1 MATNSVRIVSY
12 TDKSVV
18 VIGDTKKHKDSLKNL
33 GGKWNASLTNKE
45 TGEKFMGWIFYL
57 SKQREVQSWIDNGC
71 PDVVESKSGERESK
85 QVDFQPKMKI
95 TSSNQPNSPISST
108 NSDDRIRQL
117 EKSIEMLIS
126 KVASLEVEVA
136 SLKRDKTKEE
146 IDYEEEVEEVQEQVP
161 PKRLLRRY

>member
-85 QVDFQPKMKI
+85 QVDFQPKMKVT
-95 TSSNQPNSPISST
+95 TSNPPNPPNS
-108 NSDDRIRQL
+108 SDDRIRQL

-126 KVASLEVEVA
+126 KVASLELEVA
-136 SLKRDKTKEE
+136 SLKRGKGEVE
-146 IDYEEEVEEVQEQVP
+146 YEEEVVEEQVP